1 MADPTKPATPPAAT
15 DSFAAQDPCGEDNA
29 AYSTLFQAW
38 LLLFL
43 AVICFALVNYLISYL
58 PW

>member
-1 MADPTKPATPPAAT
+1 MPEPIKPAVT
-15 DSFAAQDPCGEDNA
+15 DPFAADSK

-43 AVICFALVNYLISYL
+43 AVVCFALVNYLLSYI
-58 PW
+58 PK